1 MSAYTLEIVTP
12 TRLLEAGEVS
22 YIRCPGTDGSFGVM
36 SGHRKAVIGLD
47 VGEIK
52 VTQGGKDSFYATSGG
67 FAEITK
73 EKVQLLVE
81 TVEKANEI
89 GMTTIGFIGNNGGKM
104 DSICDYIIKIP
115 SDDTPRIQEAHIL
128 IGHILCQLIEEELF

>member
-36 SGHRKAVIGLD
+36 SGHREAVIGLD

-52 VTQGGKDSFYATSGG
+52 VTQRGKDLFYSTSGG

-73 EKVQLLVE
+73 EKVQLLLE
-81 TVEKANEI
+81 TVEKADEI
-89 GMTTIGFIGNNGGKM
+89 
-104 DSICDYIIKIP
+104 DSGRAEASLTRAKGRVSGADG
-115 SDDTPRIQEAHIL
+115 SDSKRAEAA
-128 IGHILCQLIEEELF
+128 LFRAVNRLRVSKR

>member
-22 YIRCPGTDGSFGVM
+22 YVRCPATDGSFGVM

-81 TVEKANEI
+81 TVEKADEI
-89 GMTTIGFIGNNGGKM
+89 
-104 DSICDYIIKIP
+104 DSGRAEASLTRAKGRVSGEDG
-115 SDDTPRIQEAHIL
+115 SDSKRAEAA
-128 IGHILCQLIEEELF
+128 LFRAVNRLRVSKR

>member
-1 MSAYTLEIVTP
+1 MSVFTLEIVTP
-12 TRLLEAGEVS
+12 TRILEAGEVS
-22 YIRCPGTDGSFGVM
+22 YVRCPGTDGSFGVM
-36 SGHRKAVIGLD
+36 SGHREAVIGLD

-81 TVEKANEI
+81 TVEKADEI
-89 GMTTIGFIGNNGGKM
+89 DFSRAEASLTRAKGRVSGTDGS
-104 DSICDYIIKIP
+104 DSK
-115 SDDTPRIQEAHIL
+115 RAEAA
-128 IGHILCQLIEEELF
+128 LFKAVNRLRVSKR

>member
-1 MSAYTLEIVTP
+1 MSVFTLEIVTP
-12 TRLLEAGEVS
+12 TRILEAGEVS
-22 YIRCPGTDGSFGVM
+22 YVRCPGTDGSFGVM
-36 SGHRKAVIGLD
+36 SGHREAVIGLN

-81 TVEKANEI
+81 TVEKADEI
-89 GMTTIGFIGNNGGKM
+89 
-104 DSICDYIIKIP
+104 DSSRAEASLTRAKGLVSRIDG
-115 SDDTPRIQEAHIL
+115 SDSKRAEAA
-128 IGHILCQLIEEELF
+128 LFRAVNRLRVSKQ

>member
-36 SGHRKAVIGLD
+36 SGHREAVIELD

-52 VTQGGKDSFYATSGG
+52 VTQGGKDLFYATSGG

-81 TVEKANEI
+81 TVEIADEI
-89 GMTTIGFIGNNGGKM
+89 
-104 DSICDYIIKIP
+104 DSSRAEASLTRAKGLVSRRDG
-115 SDDTPRIQEAHIL
+115 SDSKRAEAA
-128 IGHILCQLIEEELF
+128 LFRAVNRLRVSKR

>member
-1 MSAYTLEIVTP
+1 MSAFTLEIATP

-36 SGHRKAVIGLD
+36 SGHREAVIELD

-52 VTQGGKDSFYATSGG
+52 VTQGGKDLFYSTSGG

-81 TVEKANEI
+81 TVEKADEI
-89 GMTTIGFIGNNGGKM
+89 
-104 DSICDYIIKIP
+104 DSGRAEASLNRAKGRVSGADG
-115 SDDTPRIQEAHIL
+115 SDSKRAEAA
-128 IGHILCQLIEEELF
+128 LFRAVNRLRVSKR

>member
-36 SGHRKAVIGLD
+36 SGHREAVIELD

-52 VTQGGKDSFYATSGG
+52 VTQGGKDLFYATSGG

-81 TVEKANEI
+81 TVEKADEI
-89 GMTTIGFIGNNGGKM
+89 
-104 DSICDYIIKIP
+104 DSGRAEASLTRAKGRVSGADG
-115 SDDTPRIQEAHIL
+115 SDSKRAEAA
-128 IGHILCQLIEEELF
+128 LFRAVNRLRVSKQ

>member
-1 MSAYTLEIVTP
+1 MSVFTLEIVTP
-12 TRLLEAGEVS
+12 TRILEAGEVS
-22 YIRCPGTDGSFGVM
+22 YVRCPGTDGSFGVM
-36 SGHRKAVIGLD
+36 SGHREAVIVLD

-81 TVEKANEI
+81 TVEKADEI
-89 GMTTIGFIGNNGGKM
+89 
-104 DSICDYIIKIP
+104 DSSRAETSLTRAKGLVSKRDG
-115 SDDTPRIQEAHIL
+115 SDSKRAEAA
-128 IGHILCQLIEEELF
+128 LFRAVNRLRVSKR

>member
-1 MSAYTLEIVTP
+1 MSAFTLEIVTP
-12 TRLLEAGEVS
+12 TQILEAEEVS
-22 YIRCPGTDGSFGVM
+22 YVRCPGTDGSFGIM
-36 SGHRKAVIGLD
+36 ASHREAVIGLD

-81 TVEKANEI
+81 TVEKADEI
-89 GMTTIGFIGNNGGKM
+89 
-104 DSICDYIIKIP
+104 DSGRAEASLTRAKGRVSGTDG
-115 SDDTPRIQEAHIL
+115 SDSKRAETA
-128 IGHILCQLIEEELF
+128 LFRAVNRLRVSKR

>member
-1 MSAYTLEIVTP
+1 MSVFTLEIVTP
-12 TRLLEAGEVS
+12 TRILEAGEVS
-22 YIRCPGTDGSFGVM
+22 YVRCPGTDGSFGVM

-81 TVEKANEI
+81 TVEKADEI
-89 GMTTIGFIGNNGGKM
+89 
-104 DSICDYIIKIP
+104 DSGRAEASLTRAKGRVSGEEDG
-115 SDDTPRIQEAHIL
+115 SDSKRAEAA
-128 IGHILCQLIEEELF
+128 LFRAVNRLRVSKR

>member
-12 TRLLEAGEVS
+12 TRILEAGEVS
-22 YIRCPGTDGSFGVM
+22 YVRCPGIDGSFGVM
-36 SGHRKAVIGLD
+36 SGHREAVIGLD

-52 VTQGGKDSFYATSGG
+52 VTQGGKDLFYATSGG

-81 TVEKANEI
+81 TVEKADEI
-89 GMTTIGFIGNNGGKM
+89 DFSRAEASLTRAKGLVSRRDGS
-104 DSICDYIIKIP
+104 DSK
-115 SDDTPRIQEAHIL
+115 RAKAA
-128 IGHILCQLIEEELF
+128 LFRAVNRLRVSKR

>member
-22 YIRCPGTDGSFGVM
+22 YLRCPGTDGSFGVM
-36 SGHRKAVIGLD
+36 SGHREAVIELD

-52 VTQGGKDSFYATSGG
+52 VTQGGKDLFYATSGG

-81 TVEKANEI
+81 TVEKADEI
-89 GMTTIGFIGNNGGKM
+89 
-104 DSICDYIIKIP
+104 DSGRAEASLTRAKGRVSGADG
-115 SDDTPRIQEAHIL
+115 SDSKRAEAA
-128 IGHILCQLIEEELF
+128 LFRAVNRLRVSKR

>member
-1 MSAYTLEIVTP
+1 MSAYTVEIVTP

-36 SGHRKAVIGLD
+36 SGHREAVIGLD

-52 VTQGGKDSFYATSGG
+52 VTQGGKDLFYSTSGG
-67 FAEITK
+67 FAEIRK

-81 TVEKANEI
+81 TVEKADEI
-89 GMTTIGFIGNNGGKM
+89 
-104 DSICDYIIKIP
+104 DSGRAEASLTRAKGRVSGADG
-115 SDDTPRIQEAHIL
+115 SDSKRAEAA
-128 IGHILCQLIEEELF
+128 LFRAVNRLRVSKR

>member
-36 SGHRKAVIGLD
+36 SGHREAVIELD

-52 VTQGGKDSFYATSGG
+52 VTQGGKDLFYATSGG

-81 TVEKANEI
+81 TVEKADEI
-89 GMTTIGFIGNNGGKM
+89 
-104 DSICDYIIKIP
+104 DSGRAEASLTRAKGRVSGADG
-115 SDDTPRIQEAHIL
+115 SDSKRAEAA
-128 IGHILCQLIEEELF
+128 LFRAVNRLRVSKR

>member
-1 MSAYTLEIVTP
+1 MSAYTLGIVTP

-36 SGHRKAVIGLD
+36 SGHREAVIGLD

-52 VTQGGKDSFYATSGG
+52 VTQGGKDLFYSTSGG

-73 EKVQLLVE
+73 EKVQLLLE
-81 TVEKANEI
+81 TVEKADEI
-89 GMTTIGFIGNNGGKM
+89 
-104 DSICDYIIKIP
+104 DSGRAEASLTRAKGRVSGADG
-115 SDDTPRIQEAHIL
+115 SDSKRAEAA
-128 IGHILCQLIEEELF
+128 LFRAVNRLRVSKR

>member
-1 MSAYTLEIVTP
+1 MSVFTLEIVTP
-12 TRLLEAGEVS
+12 TQILEAGEVS
-22 YIRCPGTDGSFGVM
+22 YVRCPGPDGSFGVM
-36 SGHRKAVIGLD
+36 SGHRESVVGLD

-81 TVEKANEI
+81 TVEKADEI
-89 GMTTIGFIGNNGGKM
+89 DSGRAEASLTRAKGRVAESKDM
-104 DSICDYIIKIP
+104 DSK
-115 SDDTPRIQEAHIL
+115 RAEAA
-128 IGHILCQLIEEELF
+128 LFRAVNRLRVSKR